1 MGKVKWDDRALRRE
15 VDDQMVK
22 LLTGLG
28 IRGET
33 LAKQG
38 ITGRP
43 DPELKAID
51 TGRLRA
57 SLTHEV
63 DAKKLLV
70 RIGTNVKYAIWVFTG
85 HRTRSGTHVP
95 AKPVLRQMLMML
107 RAELRGK

>member
-1 MGKVKWDDRALRRE
+1 MGRVKWDQRELDRE
-15 VDDQMVK
+15 VDREMVK
-22 LLTGLG
+22 LLTRIG

-33 LAKQG
+33 IAKNA

-63 DAKKLLV
+63 VADKLLV
-70 RIGTNVKYAIWVFTG
+70 RIGTNVKYAIFVFL
-85 HRTRSGTHVP
+85 GTSKMV
-95 AKPVLRQMLMML
+95 ARPVLRRMLMIL
-107 RAELRGK
+107 RAELKGK

>member
-1 MGKVKWDDRALRRE
+1 MGRVKWDQRELDRE
-15 VDDQMVK
+15 VDREMVK
-22 LLTGLG
+22 LLTRIG

-33 LAKQG
+33 IAKNA

-63 DAKKLLV
+63 VADKFLV
-70 RIGTNVKYAIWVFTG
+70 RIGTNVKYAIFVFL
-85 HRTRSGTHVP
+85 GTSKMV
-95 AKPVLRQMLMML
+95 ARPVLRRMLMVL
-107 RAELRGK
+107 RAELKGK

>member
-15 VDDQMVK
+15 VDSEMVK
-22 LLTGLG
+22 LLTRIG

-33 LAKQG
+33 IAKQA

-63 DAKKLLV
+63 DTSKLLV
-70 RIGTNVKYAIWVFTG
+70 RIGTNVKYAIFVFL
-85 HRTRSGTHVP
+85 GTYKLP
-95 AKPVLRQMLMML
+95 ARPGLRRMLMML
-107 RAELRGK
+107 RAELKGK